1 MGKRRRRHYDSTM
14 RRVAMI
20 KELTAKYYE
29 PGNHLRSY
37 KAVWR
42 RWINPVYPMTYDTY
56 LRLMQIDP
64 VERLGGEPPQ
74 ANCEPRQL
82 TIFDV
87 L

>member
-1 MGKRRRRHYDSTM
+1 MGKKRRHYKSTL
-14 RRVAMI
+14 RRVEMI
-20 KELTAKYYE
+20 REITAKHYE

-42 RWINPVYPMTYDTY
+42 RWVNPVYPMTYDTY
-56 LRLMQIDP
+56 LRLLQISPSEDSAQ
-64 VERLGGEPPQ
+64 VAEIGGKTG
-74 ANCEPRQL
+74 RQL

>member
-1 MGKRRRRHYDSTM
+1 
-14 RRVAMI
+14 MI
-20 KELTAKYYE
+20 RSITAKYYE

-42 RWINPVYPMTYDTY
+42 RWVNPVYPMTYDTY
-56 LRLMQIDP
+56 LRLLQIDDP
-64 VERLGGEPPQ
+64 DPESGQTNGQ
-74 ANCEPRQL
+74 STSQQL

>member
-1 MGKRRRRHYDSTM
+1 MGKQRRRHYKSTL
-14 RRVAMI
+14 RRVEI
-20 KELTAKYYE
+20 LREITAKHYE

-42 RWINPVYPMTYDTY
+42 RWINPIYPMTYDTY
-56 LRLMQIDP
+56 LRLLQVSD
-64 VERLGGEPPQ
+64 ESGETADGTEGKKYRP
-74 ANCEPRQL
+74 L

>member
-1 MGKRRRRHYDSTM
+1 MGKKRRHYKSTL
-14 RRVAMI
+14 RRVEMI
-20 KELTAKYYE
+20 RSITAKYYE

-42 RWINPVYPMTYDTY
+42 RWVNPVYPMTYDTY
-56 LRLMQIDP
+56 LRLLQIDDP
-64 VERLGGEPPQ
+64 DPESGQTNGQ
-74 ANCEPRQL
+74 STSQQL

>member
-1 MGKRRRRHYDSTM
+1 MGKRRRHYKSTL
-14 RRVAMI
+14 RRVEMI
-20 KELTAKYYE
+20 RSITAKYYE

-42 RWINPVYPMTYDTY
+42 RWVNPVYPMTYDTY
-56 LRLMQIDP
+56 LRLLQIDDP
-64 VERLGGEPPQ
+64 DPESRQTNGQ
-74 ANCEPRQL
+74 NTSQQL

>member
-1 MGKRRRRHYDSTM
+1 MGKRRRHYKSTL
-14 RRVAMI
+14 RRVEMI
-20 KELTAKYYE
+20 RSITAKYYE

-42 RWINPVYPMTYDTY
+42 RWVNPVYPMTYDTY
-56 LRLMQIDP
+56 LRLLQIDDP
-64 VERLGGEPPQ
+64 DPESGQTNGQ
-74 ANCEPRQL
+74 NTSQQL

>member
-1 MGKRRRRHYDSTM
+1 MKKRRRHYKSTL
-14 RRVAMI
+14 RRVEMI
-20 KELTAKYYE
+20 REITARHYE

-42 RWINPVYPMTYDTY
+42 RWVNPVYPMTYDTY
-56 LRLMQIDP
+56 LRLMQIKEDDSLDP
-64 VERLGGEPPQ
+64 Q
-74 ANCEPRQL
+74 STNNIQL

>member
-1 MGKRRRRHYDSTM
+1 MGKRRRHYKSTL
-14 RRVAMI
+14 RRVEMI
-20 KELTAKYYE
+20 RSITAKYYE

-42 RWINPVYPMTYDTY
+42 RWVNPIYPMTYDTY
-56 LRLMQIDP
+56 LRLLQIDDP
-64 VERLGGEPPQ
+64 DPESGQTNGQ
-74 ANCEPRQL
+74 STSQQL

>member
-1 MGKRRRRHYDSTM
+1 MGKRRRHYKSTL
-14 RRVAMI
+14 RRVEMI
-20 KELTAKYYE
+20 RSITAKYYE

-42 RWINPVYPMTYDTY
+42 RWVNPVYPMTYDTY
-56 LRLMQIDP
+56 LRLLQIDDP
-64 VERLGGEPPQ
+64 DPESGQTNGQ
-74 ANCEPRQL
+74 STSQQL

>member
-1 MGKRRRRHYDSTM
+1 
-14 RRVAMI
+14 MI
-20 KELTAKYYE
+20 RSITAKYYE

-42 RWINPVYPMTYDTY
+42 RWVNPIYPMTYDTY
-56 LRLMQIDP
+56 LRLLQIDDP
-64 VERLGGEPPQ
+64 DPESGQTNGQ
-74 ANCEPRQL
+74 STSQQL

>member
-1 MGKRRRRHYDSTM
+1 MGKRRHYKSTL
-14 RRVAMI
+14 RRVEMI
-20 KELTAKYYE
+20 RSITAKYYE

-42 RWINPVYPMTYDTY
+42 RWVNPIYPMTYDTY
-56 LRLMQIDP
+56 LRLLQIDDP
-64 VERLGGEPPQ
+64 DPESGQTNGQ
-74 ANCEPRQL
+74 STSQQL

>member
-1 MGKRRRRHYDSTM
+1 
-14 RRVAMI
+14 MI
-20 KELTAKYYE
+20 RSITTRYYE

-42 RWINPVYPMTYDTY
+42 RWVNPVYPMTYDTY
-56 LRLMQIDP
+56 LRLLQIDDP
-64 VERLGGEPPQ
+64 GGDGSPNTGQQLSGEPGQ
-74 ANCEPRQL
+74 TNQL

>member
-1 MGKRRRRHYDSTM
+1 MGKQRRRHYKSTL
-14 RRVAMI
+14 RRVEMI
-20 KELTAKYYE
+20 REITAKHYE

-42 RWINPVYPMTYDTY
+42 RWINPIYPMTYDTY
-56 LRLMQIDP
+56 LRLLQISPSETADGT
-64 VERLGGEPPQ
+64 EGRKY
-74 ANCEPRQL
+74 RQL

>member
-1 MGKRRRRHYDSTM
+1 MGKRRRHYKSTL
-14 RRVAMI
+14 RRVEMI
-20 KELTAKYYE
+20 RSITAKHYE

-42 RWINPVYPMTYDTY
+42 RWVNPIYPMTYDTY
-56 LRLMQIDP
+56 LRLLQIDDP
-64 VERLGGEPPQ
+64 DPESGQTNGQ
-74 ANCEPRQL
+74 STSQQL